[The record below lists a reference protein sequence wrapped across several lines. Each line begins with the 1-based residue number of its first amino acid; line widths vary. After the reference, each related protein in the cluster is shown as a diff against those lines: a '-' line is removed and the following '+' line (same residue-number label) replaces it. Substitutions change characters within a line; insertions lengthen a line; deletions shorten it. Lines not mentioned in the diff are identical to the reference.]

1 MAQHIK
7 LPKTCSLIENGN
19 ISLLLKNEFKE
30 KLLKQG
36 ISNPKEL
43 IDNTSYLSRKDF
55 KGRGPLTSILIQDS
69 NGERMVAKRCMRGG
83 LLRFINKD
91 IFLGGN
97 RPFNEMIANTK
108 IMGKGIMTA
117 EIIAAVKHKVLGPVY
132 RAYIFSKELPEC
144 IDLISYFDGLKQISS
159 EQRFKTKKHLFQ
171 AIASAFVNMHS
182 EGIYHSDLHIKNILI
197 KQKDGA
203 KPQIYIIDFDK
214 TNIKENL
221 TPKQKVKNL
230 LRFNRSIEK
239 YRLKGGTITRADQL
253 RILMEYFK
261 LDTDVSNLYR
271 INRGIYIALLKLRI
285 LKWRFFNVTSKMLK
299 N

>member
-19 ISLLLKNEFKE
+19 VSLLLKNEFKE

-55 KGRGPLTSILIQDS
+55 KGRGLLTSILIQDS
-69 NGERMVAKRCMRGG
+69 DGERMVAKRCMRGG
-83 LLRFINKD
+83 LLRFLNND

-108 IMGKGIMTA
+108 IMEKGIMTA

-144 IDLISYFDGLKQISS
+144 IDLISYFDGLKQKSS
-159 EQRFKTKKHLFQ
+159 KQRFKAKKHLFQ
-171 AIASAFVNMHS
+171 VIASAFVKMHS

-214 TNIKENL
+214 TDIKENL
-221 TPKQKVKNL
+221 TPKQKAKNL

-239 YRLKGGTITRADQL
+239 YRLKWGIITRTDQL
-253 RILMEYFK
+253 RMLKEYFK

-271 INRGIYIALLKLRI
+271 INRGRYIALLKLRI
-285 LKWRFFNVTSKMLK
+285 LKWRFLNFTSKMLK